1 MFGITLFSQKMP
13 ALSLLSLT
21 SVRENQRPRL
31 LQKIAK
37 SSHNFSQNTRAAL
50 GDYA

>member
-21 SVRENQRPRL
+21 SVRENQRKEALTGTDP
-31 LQKIAK
+31 AK
-37 SSHNFSQNTRAAL
+37 ASMFGLSISYTH
-50 GDYA
+50 